1 MYIERLWSKMKK
13 VLKLVGI
20 VLLSIIGIYT
30 IFVVEESIR
39 LSNDNDA
46 MPLIV
51 IFKTDLDKSV
61 NNSVTY
67 DSIGFKLINKYG
79 SPQVEDETMEST
91 IVGQEFWLFD
101 TFMLWGW
108 IS

>member
-1 MYIERLWSKMKK
+1 MKK
-13 VLKLVGI
+13 VLKIVGI
-20 VLLSIIGIYT
+20 VLLSIIGVYT

-39 LSNDNDA
+39 LSNNVDA
-46 MPLIV
+46 KPVIV

-67 DSIGFKLINKYG
+67 DSLGFKLVNKYG
-79 SPQVEDETMEST
+79 KPQVEEENIELILVS
-91 IVGQEFWLFD
+91 QEFWLFN

>member
-1 MYIERLWSKMKK
+1 MKK
-13 VLKLVGI
+13 VLKIVGI

-30 IFVVEESIR
+30 VFVVEESIR
-39 LSNDNDA
+39 IANDVDA
-46 MPLIV
+46 KPAIV
-51 IFKTDLDKSV
+51 LYKSDINKSV

-91 IVGQEFWLFD
+91 IVGQEFWLFN

>member
-1 MYIERLWSKMKK
+1 MKK
-13 VLKLVGI
+13 VVKIIGI

-46 MPLIV
+46 IPVIV
-51 IFKTDLDKSV
+51 IFKTDLNKSV
-61 NNSVTY
+61 NSSVTY
-67 DSIGFKLINKYG
+67 DSIGFKLINKY
-79 SPQVEDETMEST
+79 SETGVNEESF
-91 IVGQEFWLFD
+91 IIGQEFWLFD
-101 TFMLWGW
+101 TFLLWGW